1 MIKLLVRCIFALSI
15 CVLSNGKQPN
25 IVFILADDLGYN
37 DIGYHNEKVL
47 TPNLDELSKG
57 GVKLENYYVQPIC
70 TPTRS
75 QLLTGR
81 YQIRTGLQ
89 HGVLWPVRPYCLP
102 LEEVLLPQKL
112 KEVGYKTHM
121 IGKWHLGFY
130 KKACVPTRRGFD
142 SFYGYYA
149 GAEDYYTKIHSV
161 VCETTNER
169 FSGFDFRLNES
180 VHRAANKTYSS
191 YLYRDEAVRLIEKH
205 DTKDVRTR
213 ETHVQRH

>member
-1 MIKLLVRCIFALSI
+1 MPFTFCKHDNIF
-15 CVLSNGKQPN
+15 QPDR
-25 IVFILADDLGYN
+25 FDQRL
-37 DIGYHNEKVL
+37 
-47 TPNLDELSKG
+47 
-57 GVKLENYYVQPIC
+57 
-70 TPTRS
+70 
-75 QLLTGR
+75 
-81 YQIRTGLQ
+81 RT
-89 HGVLWPVRPYCLP
+89 VSA
-102 LEEVLLPQKL
+102 
-112 KEVGYKTHM
+112 T
-121 IGKWHLGFY
+121 
-130 KKACVPTRRGFD
+130 T
-142 SFYGYYA
+142 GYYA